1 PKRPWRAPAR
11 PGVSPVR
18 AAPPSRL
25 PQSGHLRM
33 RPFAR
38 RDASDYAA
46 GGECGDK
53 YFLGKLNGVCRVYG
67 FPEVTCPGP
76 GLRRGDASCGA
87 GRVPEQRAVQ
97 RFPKDGV
104 LWRERE
110 GWPSHA
116 KQLGEGGFAEFAD
129 VAHLRAQAIF
139 LWRGRSAPQ
148 SEAESWRSS
157 AWGPIAPQVTCGL
170 SSASTKAACPRTYPA
185 SAMRKRAAPCHI
197 TVSLMGIF
205 NSETASAKPPAHQ

>member
-1 PKRPWRAPAR
+1 MADEARPAQRFAAYPRRSTVSDFGFAPKRPWRAPAR

-46 GGECGDK
+46 GGESGDK
-53 YFLGKLNGVCRVYG
+53 YFLGELNGVCGVCG
-67 FPEVTCPGP
+67 LPEVTCPGP
-76 GLRRGDASCGA
+76 GLRRGDVSCGS
-87 GRVPEQRAVQ
+87 GRVPEQRAVR

-110 GWPSHA
+110 GRPSHA
-116 KQLGEGGFAEFAD
+116 KQRTAGAG
-129 VAHLRAQAIF
+129 LRLEVRKPRSKRRA
-139 LWRGRSAPQ
+139 RSAKR
-148 SEAESWRSS
+148 SEAESRRSA
-157 AWGPIAPQVTCGL
+157 AWGRLCCKTRKLARLDL
-170 SSASTKAACPRTYPA
+170 SWCFFLIYRLAC
-185 SAMRKRAAPCHI
+185 
-197 TVSLMGIF
+197 
-205 NSETASAKPPAHQ
+205 E